1 MKNKF
6 SIRSDKTDAQIKEE
20 KYKHTLDQMAKWTS
34 FYRANPHRFAKDFM
48 NINLKKYQ
56 VVELKEMM
64 DNNTIVLIGSRG
76 IAKTFMTALFCVIR
90 CILYPK
96 TRICVV
102 SKTLQQAIEV
112 LKKITELFIPNSN
125 LLRNE
130 ILADKSNGKDPQI
143 IFKNGSI
150 IFAKPCTDNAR
161 GVRSYINIY
170 DEYVFMNLDIVDRV
184 HNKFIT
190 SARNPKY
197 LEKPEY
203 ADYPREENKRI
214 YMSSP
219 LFKDTKPYYIQV
231 DAFKKM
237 LEGKKAFT
245 FSIPYQ
251 CGIAE
256 NVISKQTVLDEIESS
271 DYDSISFS
279 QEYEAKWFGG
289 SGESFFS
296 LSDLTKARKIKKS
309 LPPIERVLESK
320 ETIPSVDFRCKR
332 ILSVDVALMG
342 SSKKRDN
349 DASSFII
356 NDARIGS
363 DNRFIGNI
371 VYTMNYEGL
380 TSDDLVLQIMRHFY
394 KYKCTDLVIDSN
406 GLGLSIFDGLLKD
419 VVDPDT
425 NEIYKALTCIND
437 KEMAKRCK
445 IHDAKKVIWS
455 IKASAKFNSLIAKT
469 LRSSIRDGYVKLL
482 ISEYEAEDNLEE
494 DNKYKN
500 MSLSNQLKYK
510 MPYIGTTLLINELV
524 KLNYEVNGSDIKVK
538 ERSGMRKDRYSS
550 LAYNIYVMK
559 ELEKDNV
566 SIDTDTSSFLN
577 FSRKPKIKKSFLYK

>member
-1 MKNKF
+1 MKSNF
-6 SIRSDKTDAQIKEE
+6 SIKSDKTDAQIKEE
-20 KYKHTLDQMAKWTS
+20 KYKHTLSQVAKWTS
-34 FYRANPHRFAKDFM
+34 YYRANPHRFAKDFM
-48 NINLKKYQ
+48 NIKLKKYQ

-76 IAKTFMTALFCVIR
+76 IAKTFMTALFSGIR
-90 CILYPK
+90 CVLYPK
-96 TRICVV
+96 TMICVV

-112 LKKITELFIPNSN
+112 LKKITQLFMPNSN
-125 LLRNE
+125 LFKNE

-143 IFKNGSI
+143 VFKNGSI

-170 DEYVFMNLDIVDRV
+170 DEYVFMNLDIVERV

-190 SARNPKY
+190 STRSPKY
-197 LEKPEY
+197 LENPKY
-203 ADYPREENKRI
+203 ADYPEEENKRI

-219 LFKDTKPYYIQV
+219 LFKDTKSYYVQV

-237 LEGKKAFT
+237 LEGKKYFT

-256 NVISKQTVLDEIESS
+256 HVISKQTIIDEVESS
-271 DYDSISFS
+271 NYDSITFS

-309 LPPIERVLESK
+309 LPPIERVLSSK
-320 ETIPSVDFRCKR
+320 ENIQSVDFRCKR

-349 DASSFII
+349 DASSLII
-356 NDARIGS
+356 NDAKIGS
-363 DNRFIGNI
+363 DNKFIGNI
-371 VYTMNYEGL
+371 VYAMNYEGL

-394 KYKCTDLVIDSN
+394 KYKCTDLVIDAN
-406 GLGLSIFDGLLKD
+406 GVGLAIFDGLLKD

-425 NEIYKALTCIND
+425 NEVYKALTCVND

-445 IHDAKKVIWS
+445 IHDAKRVIWS
-455 IKASAKFNSLIAKT
+455 IKANSKFNSLIAKT
-469 LRSSIRDGYVKLL
+469 LRSSIRDGYVRLL
-482 ISEYEAEDNLEE
+482 ISEYEAEDILSEDKAYNNLSLSYKT
-494 DNKYKN
+494 KYK
-500 MSLSNQLKYK
+500 L
-510 MPYIGTTLLINELV
+510 PYIGTTLLVNELV
-524 KLNYEVNGSDIKVK
+524 KLNYEINGSDIKVK

-559 ELEKDNV
+559 ELEKNV
-566 SIDTDTSSFLN
+566 SYDVSTSITDIFGRM
-577 FSRKPKIKKSFLYK
+577 SRKPSKGKSFL